1 MTLVKIC
8 GIRRAEDIEYLNNL
22 KPDYAGFVF
31 AESKRK
37 VDVNTAYS
45 LIKNLDRQ
53 IKKVGV
59 FVNEKVSVVKD
70 VAVYLNLDVLQF
82 HGDEQQDYIDNFD
95 DYTVWKA
102 IRISEKSDVFRLRD
116 YNVDGILLDSKINGF
131 YGGSGMK
138 FDWNLVNDVKDNLK
152 CKFILAGGI
161 NPDNVLKAVET
172 ARPDVI
178 DVSSGVEVGG
188 FKNYQLMKDLICK
201 VRSVKW

>member
-37 VDVNTAYS
+37 VDVNTAYN

-70 VAVYLNLDVLQF
+70 VADYLNLDVLQF
-82 HGDEQQDYIDNFD
+82 HGDESQDYIDNFD

-102 IRISEKSDVFRLRD
+102 IRISEKSDVFRLQD
-116 YNVDGILLDSKINGF
+116 YHADGLLLDSKIKGF
-131 YGGSGMK
+131 YGGSGVK
-138 FDWNLVNDVKDNLK
+138 FDWNLVKDVKDNLK
-152 CKFILAGGI
+152 CKIILAGGI
-161 NPDNVLKAVET
+161 NPGNALKAVET
-172 ARPDVI
+172 VRPDVI
-178 DVSSGVEVGG
+178 DASSGVEVDG

>member
-8 GIRRAEDIEYLNNL
+8 GIRRAEDIEYINNF

-37 VDVNTAYS
+37 VDVNTAYN

-70 VAVYLNLDVLQF
+70 IAAYLNLDVLQF
-82 HGDEQQDYIDNFD
+82 HGDESQDYIDNFD

-102 IRISEKSDVFRLRD
+102 IRISVKSDVFRLQD
-116 YNVDGILLDSKINGF
+116 YHADGILLDSKIKGF
-131 YGGSGMK
+131 YGGSGVK
-138 FDWNLVNDVKDNLK
+138 FDWNLVKDVKDNLK
-152 CKFILAGGI
+152 CKIILAGGI
-161 NPDNVLKAVET
+161 NPDNVLKAVE
-172 ARPDVI
+172 AVRPDVI
-178 DVSSGVEVGG
+178 DVSSGVEVDG
-188 FKNYQLMKDLICK
+188 FKSYQLVKDLICK

>member
-8 GIRRAEDIEYLNNL
+8 GIKRIEDVEYLNDL

-59 FVNEKVSVVKD
+59 FVNEEVSVVKD

-82 HGDEQQDYIDNFD
+82 HGDEPQDYIDNFD

-116 YNVDGILLDSKINGF
+116 YHVDGILLDSKINGF
-131 YGGSGMK
+131 YGGSGVK
-138 FDWNLVNDVKDNLK
+138 FDWNLVKDVKDNLK

-161 NPDNVLKAVET
+161 NPNNVSKAVE
-172 ARPDVI
+172 AAKPDVI